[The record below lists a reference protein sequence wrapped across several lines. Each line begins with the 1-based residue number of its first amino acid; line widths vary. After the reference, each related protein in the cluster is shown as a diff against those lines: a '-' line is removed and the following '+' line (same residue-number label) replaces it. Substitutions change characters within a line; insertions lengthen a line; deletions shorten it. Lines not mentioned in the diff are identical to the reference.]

1 VTCGGLGAGAG
12 ADGGAGVDETEG
24 LDSTADWVFEET
36 VRTRTLA
43 LGANLFF
50 DLSGEWFVRRDAAGG
65 ECAFGDSGWV
75 EDTY

>member
-1 VTCGGLGAGAG
+1 MTCGGLGAGAG

-50 DLSGEWFVRRDAAGG
+50 DLSGEWFVRRDARRWRVR
-65 ECAFGDSGWV
+65 FR
-75 EDTY
+75 